1 MSLKKYFAN
10 AHFSVYI
17 SIMVRKP
24 FDRKRFTDD
33 PDKEKKDARQTHLVI
48 LLIIL
53 MFLLGGRLGYMYL
66 KFKASSDLE
75 LNTKL
80 VEFFDR
86 FSGIQS
92 AFDNITKTIDET
104 YTDMRINYYKYLK
117 AHRNRKL

>member
-1 MSLKKYFAN
+1 
-10 AHFSVYI
+10 
-17 SIMVRKP
+17 MVRKP